1 MNGEKDNNGQ
11 PFENQGQSHLS
22 NNLAYSQYSLPIA
35 IERITEALFMVT
47 GLFEEDYLRD
57 KIRQNAIEALSLSHE
72 LITIPLSLRGDV
84 VFNIEYLIKENES
97 LIRISKSNNFISEMN
112 ADILLQEYKKTR
124 EKISHR
130 NFIFSTDSTRL
141 EENFFL
147 SKEAD
152 INSLNGNISSDDSNF
167 FSYKKDGKT
176 TPFIRDSIKDNKT
189 GSTNVPYLNKKIKS
203 DFGTKRHSGLAVKNN
218 GKNDRRDLILKIINK
233 SKNSTIKDISTMIS
247 GCSEKTIQRE
257 LSALVG
263 EKVLKK
269 TGEKRW
275 TRYFLA

>member
-1 MNGEKDNNGQ
+1 MNGENDNNGHQ
-11 PFENQGQSHLS
+11 SENQGQSHVS
-22 NNLAYSQYSLPIA
+22 DSLAYSQYSLPIA

-72 LITIPLSLRGDV
+72 LVTLPLSLRGDV

-112 ADILLQEYKKTR
+112 ADILLQEYKKIR

-141 EENFFL
+141 GENFFL
-147 SKEAD
+147 PKETD
-152 INSLNGNISSDDSNF
+152 TNSLNGNITPENLNF

-176 TPFIRDSIKDNKT
+176 EPSVRDSIKDNKI
-189 GSTNVPYLNKKIKS
+189 GSTNVLYLNKKTKS

-233 SKNSTIKDISTMIS
+233 NKNSTIKDISTMIS